1 MHYAGGAATAIQGP
15 PHLDF
20 NGEDD
25 ATRHG
30 RKGPDS
36 AEDLVKILSGLYKGE
51 KEDFL
56 QTNPLNGFSMNNPRR
71 WVSEHFKGPT
81 HAFKV

>member
-1 MHYAGGAATAIQGP
+1 MW
-15 PHLDF
+15 DF

-36 AEDLVKILSGLYKGE
+36 VEDLVTILSGLYKG
-51 KEDFL
+51 
-56 QTNPLNGFSMNNPRR
+56 GRR
-71 WVSEHFKGPT
+71 ISFGRT
-81 HAFKV
+81 R

>member
-1 MHYAGGAATAIQGP
+1 MWV
-15 PHLDF
+15 F

-36 AEDLVKILSGLYKGE
+36 VEDLVTIMSGLYKGE

-56 QTNPLNGFSMNNPRR
+56 RTNPLNGFP
-71 WVSEHFKGPT
+71 
-81 HAFKV
+81 